1 MDNNSERKGKR
12 IDKDNIRVKR
22 KTLQALLNDCQR
34 ALELLNL
41 AEVSSEDDEDDKST
55 GEGSGS
61 QESRGEVSSSDREDP
76 EADELYDLI
85 KSRVEC
91 DDFLEKIE
99 SAQVSAPQHLADSS
113 SWDVVSEDDL
123 WDDETMAQREE
134 DYVLVRE
141 EDIAEGIACFM
152 ATYLQSLKQTKDLT
166 PEQLQKALSRMFS
179 VKNRKGKLRK
189 AWDGSKV
196 AYNVASWSAT
206 VIGIYQ
212 NPVILRVASKAF
224 WASCHVISKLV

>member
-1 MDNNSERKGKR
+1 
-12 IDKDNIRVKR
+12 
-22 KTLQALLNDCQR
+22 LFQ
-34 ALELLNL
+34 
-41 AEVSSEDDEDDKST
+41 
-55 GEGSGS
+55 
-61 QESRGEVSSSDREDP
+61 
-76 EADELYDLI
+76 LYDLI

-99 SAQVSAPQHLADSS
+99 SAQVSAPQHLAEDSS

>member
-1 MDNNSERKGKR
+1 MDIDCESKGKR

-22 KTLQALLNDCQR
+22 KTLQALLDDCQR

-41 AEVSSEDDEDDKST
+41 AELSSEDDDDEEDKIT
-55 GEGSGS
+55 GEKES
-61 QESRGEVSSSDREDP
+61 SRGEVSSSDP

-91 DDFLEKIE
+91 HDFIDKIE
-99 SAQVSAPQHLADSS
+99 SAQVECLADCSS

-123 WDDETMAQREE
+123 WDDESMAQSEE

-141 EDIAEGIACFM
+141 EDIAEGIACFI
-152 ATYLQSLKQTKDLT
+152 ATYLSSLKQKKDLT

-179 VKNRKGKLRK
+179 VKKRKGKLRK

>member
-1 MDNNSERKGKR
+1 MRKAPAREMGHKR
-12 IDKDNIRVKR
+12 RNR
-22 KTLQALLNDCQR
+22 
-34 ALELLNL
+34 
-41 AEVSSEDDEDDKST
+41 T
-55 GEGSGS
+55 GEILKLMNYMISSNPGLNVMTSLKRLSQRRFQRRNILLMIVIYGVLEDSG
-61 QESRGEVSSSDREDP
+61 
-76 EADELYDLI
+76 A
-85 KSRVEC
+85 
-91 DDFLEKIE
+91 
-99 SAQVSAPQHLADSS
+99 
-113 SWDVVSEDDL
+113 WDVVSEDDL

>member
-1 MDNNSERKGKR
+1 MDIDSKNKGKR
-12 IDKDNIRVKR
+12 IYKDNIRVKR
-22 KTLQALLNDCQR
+22 KTLQALLDDCQR

-41 AEVSSEDDEDDKST
+41 AELSSEEDEEST
-55 GEGSGS
+55 GERNGS
-61 QESRGEVSSSDREDP
+61 QEEESNRGDP

-99 SAQVSAPQHLADSS
+99 SAQVSAPQHLADSGA
-113 SWDVVSEDDL
+113 WDVVSEDDL

>member
-1 MDNNSERKGKR
+1 MDIDSEFKGKQ
-12 IDKDNIRVKR
+12 INKDNIRVKR
-22 KTLQALLNDCQR
+22 KTLQALLDDCQR

-41 AEVSSEDDEDDKST
+41 PEVSSEDDEEYDQT
-55 GEGSGS
+55 NERNG
-61 QESRGEVSSSDREDP
+61 QVSSSDRQDS
-76 EADELYDLI
+76 EADQLYDLI

-99 SAQVSAPQHLADSS
+99 SAQVSAPQHITDGS
-113 SWDVVSEDDL
+113 SWDVVSEDEL
-123 WDDETMAQREE
+123 WDDESMVQSEE
-134 DYVLVRE
+134 DYVLVKE

-152 ATYLQSLKQTKDLT
+152 ATYLSSLKQTKDLT
-166 PEQLQKALSRMFS
+166 PEQLQKALSKMFS
-179 VKNRKGKLRK
+179 VKKRKGKLRK

>member
-1 MDNNSERKGKR
+1 MDIDCEIKGKR

-22 KTLQALLNDCQR
+22 KTLQALLDDCQR

-41 AEVSSEDDEDDKST
+41 AELSSEDDDEEDKIT
-55 GEGSGS
+55 GEKES
-61 QESRGEVSSSDREDP
+61 SRGEVSSSDP

-91 DDFLEKIE
+91 HDFIDKIE
-99 SAQVSAPQHLADSS
+99 SAQVAEDCSS

-123 WDDETMAQREE
+123 WDDESMAQSEE

-152 ATYLQSLKQTKDLT
+152 ATYLSSLKQKKDLT

-179 VKNRKGKLRK
+179 VKKRKGKLRK